1 MTSDRRRFLTLGTG
15 IGTSLF
21 VDRSSAEGTEKRTPG
36 ARPSKSIAVIG
47 AGIAGLAAARA
58 LTSQGHAVT
67 VLEAQNRIGGRLKT
81 DARLGLPLD
90 LGASWIHGVQG
101 NPISGLARAI
111 GARMA
116 TTTYD
121 STTTFDHEEGEIDEI
136 SPQRRARMDSLQR
149 SLKGWIRAAQVAER
163 DDSLFAAVW
172 NRPEVRA
179 LPRQD
184 QQLLRHLM
192 NASQEAEYGGNST
205 RANTEIGHFSAQWFD
220 NHQEFGGGDQVF
232 AAGFQ
237 TIATHLAQ
245 GLNIAT
251 GQRVTKVDTSGAG
264 VQVSTDKGSLSA
276 DAVVVAV
283 PLGVLK
289 AGHIS
294 FTPRLPDAQAHAIQ
308 ALRMGLLNKLYLK
321 FDTDFWSEDSPTDWI
336 ESIAAPGAARQEWT
350 QWVNF
355 KRPLKHNVLMGFN
368 AGDTAREI
376 EDLSDAGTVD
386 SAMARLQAIYGNS
399 IPSPTAHLLT
409 RWRQDPFTLGAYSFN
424 ALGVMQ
430 HTRSALAQLV
440 QGKLAFAGEAT
451 HPEYWGVVHGAYLS
465 GQRAARLVG

>member
-1 MTSDRRRFLTLGTG
+1 MTQGTRLGASFLG
-15 IGTSLF
+15 
-21 VDRSSAEGTEKRTPG
+21 SAACSARVNAG
-36 ARPSKSIAVIG
+36 ARGPGQRKTIVVIG
-47 AGIAGLAAARA
+47 AGIAGLTAARD

-67 VLEAQNRIGGRLKT
+67 VLEAQSRIGGRLKT
-81 DARLGLPLD
+81 DARLGVPLD

-101 NPISGLARAI
+101 NPISALARTM

-121 STTTFDHEEGEIDEI
+121 STTTFDHVDGEVDEI

-149 SLKGWIRAAQVAER
+149 SLKGWIRAAQEAER
-163 DDSLFAAVW
+163 DDSLYAAVW

-179 LPRQD
+179 LPQTD

-245 GLNIAT
+245 GLTIST

-264 VQVSTDKGSLSA
+264 VQISTDKGSLSA

-289 AGHIS
+289 AGHIR
-294 FTPRLPDAQAHAIQ
+294 FTPRLPDVQAQAIQ

-321 FDTDFWSEDSPTDWI
+321 FDTDFWRESSPTDWI
-336 ESIAAPGAARQEWT
+336 ESIGAPGAARQAWT

-355 KRPLKHNVLMGFN
+355 KRPLKHDVLMGFN
-368 AGDTAREI
+368 AGDTAAEL
-376 EDLSDAGTVD
+376 ESLSDAGTID
-386 SAMARLQAIYGNS
+386 SAMARLRAIYGNS
-399 IPSPTAHLLT
+399 IPAPTAHLLT

-424 ALGVMQ
+424 ALGTTQ

-451 HPEYWGVVHGAYLS
+451 HPEHWGVVHGAYLS
-465 GQRAARLVG
+465 GQRAARLLG